1 MEKLDNRVLHL
12 VMYASTKS
20 GVSFQTTRAFA
31 IILVASLSATYLNI
45 ASDCKQ
51 QSKTEL
57 KTLYLSFAWSLHPS
71 KPVEETSKNAKAKI
85 NLAGSHINVDWACS
99 TCASSTSLL

>member
-20 GVSFQTTRAFA
+20 GVSFQTTRALA

-45 ASDCKQ
+45 ANDCKQ

-57 KTLYLSFAWSLHPS
+57 KTLCLLLGLSIHQ
-71 KPVEETSKNAKAKI
+71 
-85 NLAGSHINVDWACS
+85 NL
-99 TCASSTSLL
+99 